1 MQTELLPVTAS
12 VINNYSPSSGQSES
26 RSQQCRGIILY
37 DPPCWKFTTPPIYEF
52 PGRTVITGRGVIH
65 EQLPSGKLVFTI
77 TPIAHDV
84 RPSSSGNGR
93 SSRIPL
99 KNNNNKKK
107 QIKNLSY
114 GTFCVEQKEEPAA
127 KRLARQI
134 NHSGIWYLPVMS
146 FSICLQS
153 LLKMPPHVFSREVI
167 RAGTY
172 LFLATRV
179 HPVFLTTCGT
189 SRPHVFFVFTS
200 HVSLYPGGSHVYFI
214 SPGLSSCQISLP
226 LVDVS
231 AITTT
236 LKSSPSPLHSH
247 IPP

>member
-1 MQTELLPVTAS
+1 
-12 VINNYSPSSGQSES
+12 
-26 RSQQCRGIILY
+26 
-37 DPPCWKFTTPPIYEF
+37 
-52 PGRTVITGRGVIH
+52 
-65 EQLPSGKLVFTI
+65 
-77 TPIAHDV
+77 
-84 RPSSSGNGR
+84 
-93 SSRIPL
+93 
-99 KNNNNKKK
+99 
-107 QIKNLSY
+107 
-114 GTFCVEQKEEPAA
+114 
-127 KRLARQI
+127 
-134 NHSGIWYLPVMS
+134 
-146 FSICLQS
+146 
-153 LLKMPPHVFSREVI
+153 MPPHVFSREVI

-179 HPVFLTTCGT
+179 HPVFSTTCGT

-247 IPP
+247 IPPWQLLLLFFCFFSYHGQSRASVFTASFSVYTLLLSLPLCLSWSLSLSLSLFPSFEEASKRLPSCVETSSLLPKDKASIIKCWISGFFCFFSLLYSAVIEIDAGA